1 MATFGK
7 IDEFQPD
14 RETLSVSVKRFELFA
29 AANNVAEA
37 RKVPL
42 FLTVLGGSTYSLLH
56 NLFAPENPKDK
67 SYADIVAKLKSH
79 YEPEPLIIAQRFHF
93 HRRNQGPEESIAYY
107 VAELRR
113 LASRC
118 KFDAYL
124 DEALRDWLVCG
135 LRSDA
140 IQKRVRTEASPTL
153 ARVLEIAQGME
164 AAHRDAEALQQTDS
178 TAPIGKIG
186 PQPATRQADPTS
198 KGKPCYRCGKGGHS
212 PRSCVH
218 RETVCHSCQ
227 RRGQLARV
235 CKSRGKTQWIDSDTT
250 KPDVI
255 SHVSRVESSP
265 YQVVIEIEGQPVT
278 MEVDTG
284 AAVSLIPQSLQ
295 RAMFPQAQLSKATL
309 NLHTYTAQPIHV
321 VGWMSVQ
328 ERDQGYEGEHKLY
341 VVDRHC

>member
-14 RETLSVSVKRFELFA
+14 RETLSVYVERFERFA

-93 HRRNQGPEESIAYY
+93 HRRNQGPEESIADY

-124 DEALRDWLVCG
+124 DEALRDRLVCG

-140 IQKRVRTEASPTL
+140 NVYSPK
-153 ARVLEIAQGME
+153 
-164 AAHRDAEALQQTDS
+164 HRQ
-178 TAPIGKIG
+178 
-186 PQPATRQADPTS
+186 
-198 KGKPCYRCGKGGHS
+198 H
-212 PRSCVH
+212 
-218 RETVCHSCQ
+218 
-227 RRGQLARV
+227 
-235 CKSRGKTQWIDSDTT
+235 
-250 KPDVI
+250 
-255 SHVSRVESSP
+255 
-265 YQVVIEIEGQPVT
+265 
-278 MEVDTG
+278 
-284 AAVSLIPQSLQ
+284 
-295 RAMFPQAQLSKATL
+295 
-309 NLHTYTAQPIHV
+309 
-321 VGWMSVQ
+321 
-328 ERDQGYEGEHKLY
+328 
-341 VVDRHC
+341 